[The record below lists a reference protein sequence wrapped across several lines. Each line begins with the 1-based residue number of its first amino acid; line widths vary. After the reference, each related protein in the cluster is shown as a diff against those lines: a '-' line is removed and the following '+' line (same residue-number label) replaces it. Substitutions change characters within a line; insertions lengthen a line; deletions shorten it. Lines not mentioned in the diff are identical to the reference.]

1 MKNFKNGTSTG
12 SINTYSYLKQK
23 QVQWAMRQGINLLG
37 SAGPRGKKAYTATLE
52 QNLFRALSPEALS
65 EYGSGKGG
73 ELAANEAGIRKM
85 QAVHSSAALTVNL
98 FQYWREIGYL
108 APLLKALDQ
117 PDEPLAKIT
126 YERKLPI
133 DDMVNRRAF
142 PVDPHIDV
150 MIACPTSSTAIECK
164 FTEAYSSYKH
174 AGIKPAYMEL
184 ENLWQAIPECKRL
197 AQSICPSDAEFPHL
211 HPAQLL
217 KHILGL
223 KHAHKNKS
231 DFRLIYLWYHAPSN
245 AGDAHRKEIER
256 FSDIVKSD
264 GIAFKA
270 FTFQEVIFRLAENHQ
285 PEHREYIH
293 YLTERY
299 L

>member
-1 MKNFKNGTSTG
+1 MG
-12 SINTYSYLKQK
+12 SLNAYSYLKEK
-23 QVQWAMRQGINLLG
+23 QVRWAMRQGIGLLG
-37 SAGPRGKKAYTATLE
+37 SAGPRGKKAYTSTLE
-52 QNLFRALSPEALS
+52 QNLFRPLSPEALS
-65 EYGSGKGG
+65 EYGCGKGG

-98 FQYWREIGYL
+98 FQYWREIDNL
-108 APLLKALDQ
+108 APLLKALDLPRQ
-117 PDEPLAKIT
+117 LLVKIT

-133 DDMVNRRAF
+133 ADKVNRKAF

-150 MIACPTSSTAIECK
+150 MIACPASSTAIECK

-184 ENLWQAIPECKRL
+184 RDLWKGIPGCKRL
-197 AQSICPSDAEFPHL
+197 AQSICPNDEEFPHL

-223 KHAHKNKS
+223 KHAYKNKS
-231 DFRLIYLWYHAPSN
+231 DFRLLYLWYDAPSN
-245 AGDAHRKEIER
+245 AGDAHRNEIER

-270 FTFQEVIFRLAENHQ
+270 LTFQDVIFRLAENHQ
-285 PEHREYIH
+285 PEHRGYIH